1 MSRRLVSNYS
11 AYWAMYGLNTYY
23 LDFTID
29 REVIPTTVKYRLPKN
44 YVEPR
49 YISNCNSNPKYVFT
63 DAFPCP
69 CGHLDIHAHCR
80 KLRRFSIFYFPNVKN
95 GVASSCWN
103 QLVRNCF
110 LLQEAIC
117 MATPAKPNFCVGL
130 DCSDRLFV
138 VGCVGAGTSRRYP
151 PVHLKIQSRSAFLS
165 GPISI
170 QKYPG

>member
-117 MATPAKPNFCVGL
+117 MAPPQSRTSAWV
-130 DCSDRLFV
+130 SIV
-138 VGCVGAGTSRRYP
+138 VIGYLSLGAWVQAP
-151 PVHLKIQSRSAFLS
+151 PV
-165 GPISI
+165 GTP
-170 QKYPG
+170 PCT